1 MATLLQRNGQSL
13 GPRWGDVKRS
23 QLKVEIL
30 DERVYARQL
39 CKPGDP
45 GVIHWMFTFKHLRR
59 RVFIAHSH
67 GRLHVRILRERR
79 TVDAIFGLMFSTVF
93 FVLMGSVFIAPMR
106 RAGWSTDLLYWLPFP
121 VLLAVAYC
129 IVLRIVIWNSFG
141 REEIV
146 VEGGELRWTCTAW
159 WFNDKLKAAAN
170 EVAEV
175 KAVTPWHGKCR
186 IELTTAGH
194 TYRVGDSML
203 RDEAIK
209 LAHALKA
216 ALGLR

>member
-1 MATLLQRNGQSL
+1 MLVSFVIPAM
-13 GPRWGDVKRS
+13 P
-23 QLKVEIL
+23 
-30 DERVYARQL
+30 A
-39 CKPGDP
+39 DP
-45 GVIHWMFTFKHLRR
+45 GMFTFKHLRR

-67 GRLHVRILRERR
+67 GQLHVSILHERR
-79 TVDAIFGLMFSTVF
+79 TSDAIFGLVLSTVF
-93 FVLMGSVFIAPMR
+93 FVLMGSVLIAPMR

-121 VLLAVAYC
+121 VLLAVAYY

-146 VEGGELRWTCTAW
+146 VEGGELRWTCTAL
-159 WFNDKLKAAAN
+159 WFNDELEAAAN
-170 EVAEV
+170 EIAGV

-186 IELTTAGH
+186 VELTTSGH
-194 TYRVGDSML
+194 TYRVGDSMF

-209 LAHALKA
+209 LAHVLKA